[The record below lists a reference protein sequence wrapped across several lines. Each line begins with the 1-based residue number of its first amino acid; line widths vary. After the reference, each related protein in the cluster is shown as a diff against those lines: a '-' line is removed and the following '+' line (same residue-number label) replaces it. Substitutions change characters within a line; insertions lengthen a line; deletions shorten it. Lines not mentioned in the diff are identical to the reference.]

1 MKVGGS
7 QRRRFYWRFERVR
20 GEGFNGG
27 LRGSGEKVSMEVGEG
42 QGRKFNGGWRGS
54 GEKVLMEVGEG

>member
-27 LRGSGEKVSMEVGEG
+27 LRGSGEKVSMEV
-42 QGRKFNGGWRGS
+42 
-54 GEKVLMEVGEG
+54 